1 MVTCLYG
8 ERYLFERAAMWVQ
21 AGVHR
26 LIATIVGAKE
36 AAESITQE
44 WVCTA
49 AASSPSRWKVNA
61 QRLQEC
67 WAAGRPSTLSI
78 LAADR

>member
-1 MVTCLYG
+1 
-8 ERYLFERAAMWVQ
+8 MWVQ

-26 LIATIVGAKE
+26 LIATIVGATGV
-36 AAESITQE
+36 AQSITQE

-49 AASSPSRWKVNA
+49 AASTPSQWKVNA
-61 QRLQEC
+61 QRLQER
-67 WAAGRPSTLSI
+67 WAAGLPGTLSI